1 MVLRYLFPVYACAC
15 LLAYVIPSALGE
27 NIDRLRYLAIPLAV
41 LVLSL
46 RNWRPRLLSV
56 LAFLLALTWNLSP
69 LATSFAN
76 AQSDPATRASY
87 WAPAVRYLKTHLSPN
102 YRVEAVD
109 TVGHWDAVYLPE
121 AGIPLARG
129 WYRQDDFPQNAVLY
143 GRLGPRLR
151 LLAPPTRHRLHRP
164 DVRAARLQLES
175 RREADHERQL
185 PLRPVLTTQ
194 HLRVFAVRSPQP
206 LITGP
211 GKPRITNLSDSSL
224 TALVTRPGTY
234 RIAVNVSPYLH
245 ASPGCVGISNDG
257 MVLLRTPTAGQIHL
271 SFALSATAAVRAI
284 ADGNAASSCPA
295 PSRRRG

>member
-1 MVLRYLFPVYACAC
+1 
-15 LLAYVIPSALGE
+15 VIPSALGE

-143 GRLGPRLR
+143 GRLGPRTYVSWLHR
-151 LLAPPTRHRLHRP
+151 LGIGYIVLTSAPP
-164 DVRAARLQLES
+164 DYSSRAEEKLITS
-175 RREADHERQL
+175 GQL

-234 RIAVNVSPYLH
+234 RIAVNVSPYLR
-245 ASPGCVGISNDG
+245 ASPGCVGISDDG